1 MPELSKDDLLS
12 NLYYDL
18 DKGYGS
24 AQSLYKQAQEED
36 INISLEYVKNWIKQQ
51 PNKQR
56 KGYKG
61 YNSYKAPFP
70 RYQYQIDI
78 MDMSYLKQSTQP
90 RYALVVID
98 IFSKYGDVQP
108 MNNKDSNS
116 VYEALLT
123 SFKIMK
129 YPMSIYSD
137 DDSAFKAK
145 VKELFDGEGIKH
157 ITTLTHANVVERFI
171 RTVKNGIN
179 ERIQF
184 NKGNWTDMLKHV
196 LNKYLNTVHS
206 STDHTPKE
214 GHKDTNTADVSSN
227 LELKKINKRKYPT
240 INIQDYVKIYTKG
253 DGKYTSRKEY
263 NSRWSETKYKV
274 IDKDRDIMGNT
285 FYKLENLK
293 KDYLRHEILL
303 ID

>member
-24 AQSLYKQAQEED
+24 AQSLYKQAQEEN
-36 INISLEYVKNWIKQQ
+36 INISLEYVKNWIKKQ

-70 RYQYQIDI
+70 RFQYQIDI

-116 VYEALLT
+116 VYEALLK

-171 RTVKNGIN
+171 RTIKYGIN

-206 STDHTPKE
+206 STDHTPIE
-214 GHKDTNTADVSSN
+214 GHKDTNAADVSSN

-240 INIQDYVKIYTKG
+240 ISVNDYVKIYTKG
-253 DGKYTSRKEY
+253 DGKYASRKEY

-293 KDYLRHEILL
+293 KEYLRHEILL

>member
-18 DKGYGS
+18 DEGYGS
-24 AQSLYKQAQEED
+24 AQSLYNQAKSKNYA
-36 INISLEYVKNWIKQQ
+36 IILEYVKNWIKKQ

-61 YNSYKAPFP
+61 FNSYKAPFP
-70 RYQYQIDI
+70 RYEYQIDI
-78 MDMSYLKQSTQP
+78 MDMSYLKQSNQP
-90 RYALVVID
+90 RYALAVID
-98 IFSKYGDVQP
+98 IFSRYGDVQP
-108 MNNKDSNS
+108 MINKDSSS
-116 VYEALLT
+116 VFEALLK

-129 YPMSIYSD
+129 YPMSVYSD
-137 DDSAFKAK
+137 DDGAFKSK

-157 ITTLTHANVVERFI
+157 IITLTHANVVERFI
-171 RTVKNGIN
+171 RSVKQGIN

-184 NKGNWTDMLKHV
+184 NKANWTDMLNNV
-196 LNKYLNTVHS
+196 LNKYLNTTHS
-206 STDHTPKE
+206 STAHTPKE
-214 GHKDTNTADVSSN
+214 AHKDTNTSDVNAN
-227 LELKKINKRKYPT
+227 LQIKQVSERRYPNISIN
-240 INIQDYVKIYTKG
+240 DYVKIYTKG

-274 IDKDRDIMGNT
+274 IDKYRGIMGNP

-293 KDYLRHEILL
+293 ILL
-303 ID
+303 DD

>member
-24 AQSLYKQAQEED
+24 AQSLYKQAQEEN
-36 INISLEYVKNWIKQQ
+36 INISLEYVKNWIKKQ

-70 RYQYQIDI
+70 RFQYQIDI

-116 VYEALLT
+116 VYEALLK

-171 RTVKNGIN
+171 RTIKYGIN

-206 STDHTPKE
+206 STDHTPIE

-240 INIQDYVKIYTKG
+240 ISVNDYVKIYTKG
-253 DGKYTSRKEY
+253 DGKYASRKEY

-293 KDYLRHEILL
+293 KEYLRHEILL

>member
-24 AQSLYKQAQEED
+24 AQSLYKQAQEEN
-36 INISLEYVKNWIKQQ
+36 INISLEYVKNWIKKQ

-70 RYQYQIDI
+70 RFQYQIDI

-116 VYEALLT
+116 VYEALLK

-171 RTVKNGIN
+171 RTIKYGIN

-206 STDHTPKE
+206 STDHTPIE

-240 INIQDYVKIYTKG
+240 ISINDYVKIYTKG
-253 DGKYTSRKEY
+253 DGKYASRKEY

-293 KDYLRHEILL
+293 KEYLRHEILL